1 MKKLLTLLILF
12 TSISLAQLVNP
23 KLVLQQNEY
32 DFGDISQGEVVS
44 HVFVLSNSGG
54 GLLTISKV
62 RPSCGC
68 TAAMPEKNELG
79 SGESTNLTVSFNSKG
94 RKGKQKK
101 LVRIETNDPEN
112 PQQIITIKG
121 NVVVEVANKDA
132 QPVLKFTETLHDF
145 GKIEEG
151 KVVEYTFK
159 FKNSGKDTLK
169 ISDIKTSCGCTAAL
183 VSNDKIGPGEEGTL
197 HVELDSKNR
206 KGKMSRTITVKSN
219 DPKEPTK
226 VLTVYADIQQ

>member
-1 MKKLLTLLILF
+1 MKKLITLLIVLS
-12 TSISLAQLVNP
+12 SISFAQLVNP

-32 DFGDISQGEVVS
+32 DFGDILQGEVVS

-54 GLLTISKV
+54 DLLTISKV

-68 TAAMPEKNELG
+68 TAAMPENSELKP
-79 SGESTNLTVSFNSKG
+79 GESTNLNVSFNSTG
-94 RKGKQKK
+94 RMGAQKK

-112 PQQIITIKG
+112 PQQIITIKA
-121 NVVVEVANKDA
+121 NVVAEGTKIKAN
-132 QPVLKFTETLHDF
+132 PVLNFSETQFDF

-151 KVVEYTFK
+151 KVVEHTFK
-159 FKNSGKDTLK
+159 FQNDGKAMLN

-183 VSNDKIGPGEEGTL
+183 VSKEKIGPGEEGTL
-197 HVELDSKNR
+197 KVELDTKNR
-206 KGKMSRTITVKSN
+206 KGKMSRTITITSN

-226 VLTVYADIQQ
+226 ILTVYADIQQ